1 MILNERKPK
10 DLYIKSLLER
20 IVEVF
25 RGHFMWI
32 FGKAEK
38 ESGCFV
44 SNYWI
49 TGRIMTHH
57 TGSWQPENCITDT
70 AFQLLKAGEY
80 LEFYPDGDDRKSA
93 MDAIRGVC
101 QSWIGSLK
109 ERDKRGCSAWV
120 HTEREDT
127 NVFRLDDHVWIW
139 KALKLIEDLKLWPER
154 DGQRVMR
161 HPERV
166 QQEILL
172 RFTTE
177 NETLGKRMLAVR
189 RSSRETRF
197 LFHARDTALFYGYDW
212 NFLLQETSFREIWEN
227 TLDAQ
232 ALHGYSQDAFWGN
245 TLRYALAILMG
256 TRNYSINQKSPAD
269 LVKWSMRSIFNS
281 MSLNGFCPGE
291 LNEITKEPVLFD
303 RAEDHD
309 SYFHSSFEIPFILLT
324 NAAQI
329 NSIYDKDR
337 PKPPGAQASQLPKS
351 QSVSLS
357 IDIKDHLQGQKG
369 IPKRQQGSLE
379 DQVRD
384 IEFMKKT
391 TQFNRLFDSATIVEI
406 DEEWLYN
413 YPPFLSSK
421 HDITSDDIRK
431 TLFDL
436 EEQKV
441 DSDANKHVIMTAVK
455 VRPEKGIHVFERDER
470 RTLVEDIPQARI
482 GRKQTRFRIYN
493 WSYTNKNLLRQL
505 KLRRTAE
512 MAKKRLVW
520 LFNANEETA
529 LVCYLTSVAIE
540 KPAISLFFDRH
551 WNHDDYFFDD
561 TTALTNTWETELHLS
576 FYYLRN
582 CRGTSGGDNVRILR
596 EDIFPDKE
604 QQIIVT
610 SMGFRFIG
618 DFFDRYWTCH
628 FIESGMAL
636 RPNYNWKTSF
646 PSLPHPYSSS
656 ERVWNQRKVLELYL
670 FEHILSTLVK
680 CTREILD
687 EIKRA
692 LGIRQGTL
700 SSTILSSE
708 DYFFSSV
715 QWRQFQNTLEAM
727 EEKLESVQLEVSKW
741 ETREKDRGKEKP
753 RWTRNDER
761 KYGATIKKLVRST
774 NKQIREL
781 HSVYTSVK
789 SLKETLV
796 RSQEQI
802 RADLSLRGSE
812 DIRFFTYVTVVF
824 LPLGFA
830 SSIFSMNGNPGSDL
844 VTSLVICATIALLI
858 TVFALVNAKTL
869 GYFVSRFFHLIED
882 YSRAK
887 MKNSILMLE
896 NKERDKR
903 RHDEEHD
910 EEAEDYTQDE
920 HVQAKDGTDKNPNE
934 TRKGRSRTKAL
945 QAQDTSRF
953 WFLIAYILLELPA
966 RRVAIAYDV
975 LKGPR
980 FTGVGFVHVV
990 LGVLFLMPC
999 VLSGVLQIVVINTMD
1014 LLRLLF
1020 GKFM

>member
-1 MILNERKPK
+1 MILKERKPK
-10 DLYIKSLLER
+10 DSYINSLLAR

-25 RGHFMWI
+25 RGHFLWV
-32 FGKAEK
+32 FRKAEK
-38 ESGCFV
+38 QSGCFV
-44 SNYWI
+44 SNYWV
-49 TGRIMTHH
+49 TGRIMTDD
-57 TGSWQPENCITDT
+57 TRSWKPENCITDT
-70 AFQLLKAGEY
+70 AFQLLKAGEC
-80 LEFYPDGDDRKSA
+80 LKFYPEGDDRKSA
-93 MDAIRGVC
+93 MDAMGGLC
-101 QSWIGSLK
+101 QSWIGSLE
-109 ERDKRGCSAWV
+109 ERDKRDCSAWT

-127 NVFRLDDHVWIW
+127 NVFRLDDHFWIW

-154 DGQRVMR
+154 EGQRVMR
-161 HPERV
+161 HPEV
-166 QQEILL
+166 IQQEILL

-177 NETLGKRMLAVR
+177 NETLRKRMLAVR
-189 RSSRETRF
+189 RSPRETRF
-197 LFHARDTALFYGYDW
+197 LFHARDTALFYGSDW
-212 NFLLQETSFREIWEN
+212 NFLLQETSFREVWEN
-227 TLDAQ
+227 TIDAQ
-232 ALHGYSQDAFWGN
+232 ALYGYNQGASWGN

-256 TRNYSINQKSPAD
+256 TRNYSINQQSPAE

-281 MSLNGFCPGE
+281 MSLNGFCPGQ
-291 LNEITKEPVLFD
+291 LNEITKAPVLFD
-303 RAEDHD
+303 REEDRD
-309 SYFHSSFEIPFILLT
+309 SYFHSSFEIPFVLLT

-329 NSIYDKDR
+329 NRIYDKET
-337 PKPPGAQASQLPKS
+337 PNSPGVQASQLPKG
-351 QSVSLS
+351 QSVPLS
-357 IDIKDHLQGQKG
+357 VDVRDHLQGQKG
-369 IPKRQQGSLE
+369 TLKRQQGSHE
-379 DQVRD
+379 EQIRD
-384 IEFMKKT
+384 IESMKKT
-391 TQFNRLFDSATIVEI
+391 TPFNRLFDSATIVEM

-413 YPPFLSSK
+413 YPPFLSNIN
-421 HDITSDDIRK
+421 ITNDDIRK
-431 TLFDL
+431 ILFDL
-436 EEQKV
+436 KKQKV
-441 DSDANKHVIMTAVK
+441 DSDGNKRVIITAAK
-455 VRPEKGIHVFERDER
+455 VRAEKGIQVFERYER
-470 RTLVEDIPQARI
+470 RTLVEDTSKARG
-482 GRKQTRFRIYN
+482 GRKLTGSGIGN
-493 WSYTNKNLLRQL
+493 WSRTNGELLGGL
-505 KLRRTAE
+505 KLPRTTE
-512 MAKKRLVW
+512 SAKKRLIW

-529 LVCYLTSVAIE
+529 LVCYLTSVTIE
-540 KPAISLFFDRH
+540 RPAISIFFDRH
-551 WNHDDYFFDD
+551 WNRDDYFFDD

-576 FYYLRN
+576 FYCLRN
-582 CRGTSGGDNVRILR
+582 GRGTSGEDNVQILR
-596 EDIFPDKE
+596 EDIFPGKE

-628 FIESGMAL
+628 FIENGMAL
-636 RPNYNWKTSF
+636 RPNYNWKTTLL
-646 PSLPHPYSSS
+646 SLPHPYLSN
-656 ERVWNQRKVLELYL
+656 ERVWNQRKVFELYL

-687 EIKRA
+687 EIKRE